1 MLFIKIAGTQFDV
14 ASSTLEIYVSGCTRA
29 CPGCHNLALQD
40 FKIGTQYL
48 EYMPRLT
55 YQLSRPF
62 VSNISIMG
70 GEPLEQGRVNL
81 EDFIRHLRSYDKYY
95 KRNIG
100 IFTGF
105 DFKDVPPW
113 VLQHI
118 DFIKCGAYDENL
130 LSDNYISNGIKLAS
144 TNQRVYMRGADY

>member
-1 MLFIKIAGTQFDV
+1 MKIAGTQFD
-14 ASSTLEIYVSGCTRA
+14 ANTSTLEIYVSGCSRA
-29 CPGCHNLALQD
+29 CPGCHNPELQD
-40 FKIGTQYL
+40 FKIGMPYR

-81 EDFIRHLRSYDKYY
+81 EDFIIRLRSYDKYY

-105 DFKDVPPW
+105 DFKDVPAW
-113 VLQHI
+113 VLQYI

-144 TNQRVYMRGADY
+144 TNQRIYIRGTDY